1 VNWGWDLKEGR
12 HCHFE
17 SGDPTCPPS
26 APGLTEPVLEYCH
39 SNSNDPSTC
48 PSHALG
54 NSVTGG
60 YVYRGC
66 AMSGMQGVYFY
77 GDYGS
82 GFINTFQG
90 VSGGNA
96 QNVTERTGDLDP
108 ATGGFG
114 IGSIS
119 SFGED
124 ARGEVYIV
132 DYGSG
137 TFDGEIFK
145 IVPGP

>member
-1 VNWGWDLKEGR
+1 M
-12 HCHFE
+12 
-17 SGDPTCPPS
+17 
-26 APGLTEPVLEYCH
+26 LEYCH
-39 SNSNDPSTC
+39 SLSNDPSTC
-48 PSHALG
+48 GSHAFG
-54 NSVTGG
+54 DCVTGG

-77 GDYGS
+77 GDYGA
-82 GFINTFQG
+82 GFVHTFQG

-96 QNVTERTGDLDP
+96 QNVTDRTGDLSP
-108 ATGGFG
+108 ATGGYT
-114 IGSIS
+114 INSIS

-124 ARGEVYIV
+124 ARGEVYVV

-137 TFDGEIFK
+137 AFDGEVFK